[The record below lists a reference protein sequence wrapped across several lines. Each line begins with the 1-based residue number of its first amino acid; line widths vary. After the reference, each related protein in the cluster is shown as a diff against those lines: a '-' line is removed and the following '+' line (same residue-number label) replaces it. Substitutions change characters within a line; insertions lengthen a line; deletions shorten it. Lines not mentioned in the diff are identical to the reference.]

1 MRRCLPS
8 VVLGLVASVA
18 FGGTVAA
25 QGLALFISPCGEPF
39 RAPVGEPYPGA
50 AWFAKV
56 DNNKDGAIDRAELR
70 AEATD
75 FFKVLDQ
82 DHNGV
87 ISGIEVSYYERAIV
101 PEILMGAQFGRL
113 DGEAELILA
122 QDSVSHGGGIPEPR
136 RRQTA
141 GGSMEGAG
149 PYNLLGEA
157 EPIMGSDA
165 NLDGRISLDE
175 FLAAVD
181 RKFTR
186 LDPEGAGKLTLAS
199 VPRTVQQARL
209 EDHGGGK
216 RKGRGS

>member
-1 MRRCLPS
+1 
-8 VVLGLVASVA
+8 
-18 FGGTVAA
+18 
-25 QGLALFISPCGEPF
+25 
-39 RAPVGEPYPGA
+39 
-50 AWFAKV
+50 
-56 DNNKDGAIDRAELR
+56 
-70 AEATD
+70 
-75 FFKVLDQ
+75 
-82 DHNGV
+82 
-87 ISGIEVSYYERAIV
+87 
-101 PEILMGAQFGRL
+101 
-113 DGEAELILA
+113 
-122 QDSVSHGGGIPEPR
+122 
-136 RRQTA
+136 
-141 GGSMEGAG
+141 MEGAG